1 MNNLSNKVNQNAKEK
16 YRTYNSVNPHLSST
30 SVSNMSTK
38 NNNNMIGGNQKR
50 CIEALN
56 SFNSKNIELALYII
70 NSFDC
75 DWSCQ
80 DQNGNTILHHI
91 VLCSKTN
98 QECLSTIKL
107 VLSNANIKSF
117 IDKQNNEGQTAM
129 LLAVLNG
136 MDKIAYELEKAGAN
150 KTIEDNYGNLI
161 QTDKEIEDSDDEVKY
176 DMSDYATPNENMLTN
191 NLLKL
196 IVPSETNNNL
206 SSLNL
211 SELIPVENNDFS
223 KINFSDNSS
232 DQFINMIKNN
242 LQDLMNKQDN
252 LEMDNNMDNNM
263 LDNEPS
269 STTEDFIQVLS
280 NKYKNNKNLY
290 NNNSRDLLH
299 KKIKNDSHPIN
310 INNYNLIIDSDK
322 INSFAPKS
330 SKKML
335 KSKMN
340 DDSDLTSSFVPT
352 NKHNKLLDS
361 KTSDDSDVTSSFV
374 PTNKQNKLLD
384 SKTSDDNDV
393 TSSFVP
399 TNKQNKLLDSKTSD
413 DSDVTSSFAPTNK
426 QNKLLDSKTSDDSDA
441 TSSFMP
447 TNNHNE
453 LLDSNTSDDL
463 NQFTKSLKNKMNS
476 TKKSSSFEK
485 KINTKKSSQNAD
497 SDIDTDD
504 LMKVIGNVQ
513 KDMTGGTINSNKI
526 MGYRKLKLHSD
537 IEGELDEENI
547 DDLEDNSDNEEED
560 EEELEET
567 ETETE
572 NTNEEKTK
580 PKTKSKVYIDESDN
594 DNEDNEL
601 SRLINSRKNE
611 IHNEVINTIMGML
624 NQGEILYKNK
634 PIKSSERNA
643 KLIKSYLYKKVSEK
657 NPQLTGMDKILIIQ
671 KMSKTELLSS
681 LKEMPDLDELEK
693 TIETHMQTKKE
704 QYESEDNKK
713 SKKNNNKK
721 EPKNDEKKEPK
732 NDEKKSKSTKETK
745 SKKSKKEIIETET
758 DSD

>member
-16 YRTYNSVNPHLSST
+16 YRTYNSVNPRLSSS
-30 SVSNMSTK
+30 SVSYMSIK
-38 NNNNMIGGNQKR
+38 NKNTMIGGNQKR

-56 SFNSKNIELALYII
+56 SFNSKKIELALYII
-70 NSFDC
+70 NTFDC

-129 LLAVLNG
+129 LLAVING

-161 QTDKEIEDSDDEVKY
+161 QTDKEIEDSNDDSNDEVNY
-176 DMSDYATPNENMLTN
+176 DNSDYATPNEHMLTN

-211 SELIPVENNDFS
+211 SESMPVENNDFR

-232 DQFINMIKNN
+232 DQFINMVKNN

-252 LEMDNNMDNNM
+252 VEMDNNM

-299 KKIKNDSHPIN
+299 KKVKNDSHPIN

-335 KSKMN
+335 DSKMN
-340 DDSDLTSSFVPT
+340 DDSDATSSFVPT
-352 NKHNKLLDS
+352 NHHNKLLDS
-361 KTSDDSDVTSSFV
+361 KTSDDTDVINTFLPTKHHNKLFNSKNNNDDVTSSFV
-374 PTNKQNKLLD
+374 PTNHNNLLDSKTSDDTDVTSSFMPTNNYNKLLD
-384 SKTSDDNDV
+384 SKTSDN
-393 TSSFVP
+393 
-399 TNKQNKLLDSKTSD
+399 SD
-413 DSDVTSSFAPTNK
+413 ATSSFAPTNNFN
-426 QNKLLDSKTSDDSDA
+426 NKT
-441 TSSFMP
+441 
-447 TNNHNE
+447 
-453 LLDSNTSDDL
+453 LDSNTSDDL
-463 NQFTKSLKNKMNS
+463 NQFTKSLKKKMNS

-485 KINTKKSSQNAD
+485 KINTKKSFQNDD

-504 LMKVIGNVQ
+504 LMEVIGNVQ

-547 DDLEDNSDNEEED
+547 DDLENESDLDEED

-572 NTNEEKTK
+572 TENTNEEKSK
-580 PKTKSKVYIDESDN
+580 PKSKSKVYIDESDN
-594 DNEDNEL
+594 NDDNEL

-671 KMSKTELLSS
+671 KMSKTELLTS

-693 TIETHMQTKKE
+693 TIEKHMQTKKE
-704 QYESEDNKK
+704 QYDSENDNK
-713 SKKNNNKK
+713 SKKKETKNNDKK
-721 EPKNDEKKEPK
+721 ETKNDEKKV
-732 NDEKKSKSTKETK
+732 KSTKETK
-745 SKKSKKEIIETET
+745 SKKSKKEIIETE
-758 DSD
+758 SD